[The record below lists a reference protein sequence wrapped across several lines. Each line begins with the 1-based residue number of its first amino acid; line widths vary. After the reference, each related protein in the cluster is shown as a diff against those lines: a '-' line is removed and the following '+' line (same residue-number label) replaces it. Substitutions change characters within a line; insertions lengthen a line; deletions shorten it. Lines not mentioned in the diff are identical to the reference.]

1 MGITMFTRNET
12 LGSQSPIINGNNNI
26 VVFNLNE
33 PLTDALL
40 LMELSKLQSGDF
52 EDITD
57 NLRINRDDNFRYYS
71 YIKNRFFTMR
81 RKEIKELFYEPWLNF
96 ITRKDPLV
104 FEDEMSFFY
113 QGCFIKSFL
122 IIVLDG
128 GRFEIPLPKIIWAED
143 YDKCNGYDK
152 VIGLSNPEVKERYYP
167 LDNHPV
173 EKVVLTEIELV
184 LSNIF
189 SCSNHEDYFQ
199 VLKKLN
205 KLEIS
210 KGNAACQT
218 SKFGS
223 VDGKS
228 ATLDVGYKRI

>member
-1 MGITMFTRNET
+1 MFTRNET
-12 LGSQSPIINGNNNI
+12 SGSQSPIINGNNNI

-33 PLTDALL
+33 PLTDVLL
-40 LMELSKLQSGDF
+40 LTELSKLQSGDF
-52 EDITD
+52 EDITE

-81 RKEIKELFYEPWLNF
+81 RKKIKDSFYESWLNF
-96 ITRKDPLV
+96 ITRMDPSV

-128 GRFEIPLPKIIWAED
+128 GRFEIPLPKIIWAKD

-152 VIGLSNPEVKERYYP
+152 VIGLSTPEVKERYYP

-173 EKVVLTEIELV
+173 EKVVLTEIELI

-199 VLKKLN
+199 TLKKLN
-205 KLEIS
+205 KLEI
-210 KGNAACQT
+210 
-218 SKFGS
+218 F
-223 VDGKS
+223 
-228 ATLDVGYKRI
+228 RE